1 LLLKSTENAIPTT
14 KNNIK
19 PAFDKGLTKPKE
31 ILMETVPIE
40 SDQLRA
46 ERLLIELCPD
56 NSELKKI
63 TKGGR
68 SQERIKML
76 RQVIQRLVLEGIP
89 TAVIAKTLKM
99 GQAVVQ
105 YHARWLEKNGKIVKP
120 SRFAHWIDARG
131 VE

>member
-1 LLLKSTENAIPTT
+1 
-14 KNNIK
+14 
-19 PAFDKGLTKPKE
+19 
-31 ILMETVPIE
+31 METAPIE

-56 NSELKKI
+56 NSELRKI

-76 RQVIQRLVLEGIP
+76 RQVIERLILEEIP

-99 GQAVVQ
+99 EQPLVQ

>member
-1 LLLKSTENAIPTT
+1 
-14 KNNIK
+14 
-19 PAFDKGLTKPKE
+19 
-31 ILMETVPIE
+31 METAPIE

-76 RQVIQRLVLEGIP
+76 RQVIERMLLNCIP

-99 GQAVVQ
+99 EQPVIQ
-105 YHARWLEKNGKIVKP
+105 YHARWLEKQGRLIRP
-120 SRFAHWIDARG
+120 SKYAHWIWAKDGR
-131 VE
+131 EN

>member
-1 LLLKSTENAIPTT
+1 M
-14 KNNIK
+14 
-19 PAFDKGLTKPKE
+19 E
-31 ILMETVPIE
+31 IAPIE

-76 RQVIQRLVLEGIP
+76 RQVIERLLLNAIP
-89 TAVIAKTLKM
+89 TAVIAKALKM
-99 GQAVVQ
+99 EQPVIQ
-105 YHARWLEKNGKIVKP
+105 YHARWLEKQGRVTRP
-120 SRFAHWIDARG
+120 SKHSHWIWAKGAD
-131 VE
+131 EN

>member
-1 LLLKSTENAIPTT
+1 
-14 KNNIK
+14 
-19 PAFDKGLTKPKE
+19 
-31 ILMETVPIE
+31 METAPIE

-76 RQVIQRLVLEGIP
+76 RQVIERMLLNCIP

-99 GQAVVQ
+99 EQPVIQ
-105 YHARWLEKNGKIVKP
+105 YHARWLERQGRVMRP
-120 SRFAHWIDARG
+120 SKYAHWIWAKGND
-131 VE
+131 E